1 MNRELF
7 FSTIVFLIIALI
19 MAVAFSGQ
27 PLSEDNTAAV
37 TSTEYSEAAVLDQ
50 ETEEVHSDILNEKDK
65 ETDSNKTYLALIMD
79 DIGYGK
85 ENKYNIFERL
95 YGFKITFSIIPG
107 TFNAVKAEE
116 TAVNSGFEVMAHL
129 PMQAKGIDNSY
140 EKAIRTDMSHEAL
153 YNRIEEM
160 FSNFKYVKGANN
172 HMGSKATSDKK
183 TMLTL
188 MTYLK
193 KRNMFFV
200 DSLTTSDS
208 VVKEVAGLLEMDYL
222 ARNIFIDNQTKT
234 EYIKKQLEAAC
245 RIANKKKVAIAICH
259 VRENTINVLESD
271 LQKILDKYDVELI
284 NVSELYVNKKK
295 FNMVAR

>member
-1 MNRELF
+1 MNKELF

-19 MAVAFSGQ
+19 MAVSFSDAAISQ
-27 PLSEDNTAAV
+27 DNTDVVSSSQYSDAV
-37 TSTEYSEAAVLDQ
+37 IPDEETVEVQSNISSE
-50 ETEEVHSDILNEKDK
+50 SNKD
-65 ETDSNKTYLALIMD
+65 TDSNKSYLAIIMD

-107 TFNAVKAEE
+107 TYNALKAEE
-116 TAVNSGFEVMAHL
+116 TAVNSGFDIMAHL

-140 EKAIRTDMSHEAL
+140 EKAIRTDMSHEDL
-153 YNRIEEM
+153 YKRIEEM
-160 FSNFKYVKGANN
+160 FSKFKYVKGANN

-222 ARNIFIDNQTKT
+222 ARDIFLDNQTKP
-234 EYIKKQLEAAC
+234 EYIKDQLEKAC

-271 LQKILDKYDVELI
+271 LQRILDKYDVELI
-284 NVSELYVNKKK
+284 NISELYVNKKK
-295 FNMVAR
+295 FNLVAR